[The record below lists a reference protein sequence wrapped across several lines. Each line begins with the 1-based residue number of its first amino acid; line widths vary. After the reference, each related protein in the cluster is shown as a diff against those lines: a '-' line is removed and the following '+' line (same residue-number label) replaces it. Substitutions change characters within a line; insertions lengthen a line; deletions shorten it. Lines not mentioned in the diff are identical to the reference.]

1 MSDNDQHN
9 SRINKII
16 QLYGGNYCSIAQEGK
31 IIVRDTEF
39 NPIQNLINN
48 EKNKP
53 VNCIVQQS
61 DGKVITGNQLGQIS
75 VYE

>member
-1 MSDNDQHN
+1 M
-9 SRINKII
+9 

-39 NPIQNLINN
+39 NPIQSIKKKK
-48 EKNKP
+48 KNKP
-53 VNCIVQQS
+53 VNCIVQQT

-75 VYE
+75 IYE